1 MRLLPTLY
9 AIVSWRPR
17 QCLFV
22 THGDSTLLRLCD
34 GEVLASGME
43 LRDCVTWF
51 DAVTLSCAA
60 LSILLAVSKNPR

>member
-1 MRLLPTLY
+1 
-9 AIVSWRPR
+9 
-17 QCLFV
+17 V